1 MILYA
6 HNTRM
11 LAKVIILT
19 LCAGTI
25 IIYAYYQMRD
35 FLNGP
40 SIIITEPFNGQTVH
54 EEIVSVSGNAKRIS
68 GITLNDRKIFTDEN
82 GIFTEKV
89 ALFQGYNEI
98 EVSVQDRF
106 NREKT
111 TLLEIVYR

>member
-1 MILYA
+1 MQPA
-6 HNTRM
+6 QNTRM
-11 LAKVIILT
+11 FAKIALIT
-19 LCAGTI
+19 LCAGGI

-40 SIIITEPFNGQTVH
+40 SIVIIEPSNGQTTH
-54 EEIVSVSGNAKRIS
+54 EESINVSGNAKRIS

-89 ALFQGYNEI
+89 VLSPGYNEI

-106 NREKT
+106 NREETK
-111 TLLEIVYR
+111 LLEVVYR